1 MGRLAL
7 MVPETGPSPKNPTN
21 TAPVSNE
28 TATASSIH
36 QHFAVS
42 QARPKYLS
50 SPTTTNGHGSHTL

>member
-1 MGRLAL
+1 

-21 TAPVSNE
+21 TAPVSKE
-28 TATASSIH
+28 TETASSIH